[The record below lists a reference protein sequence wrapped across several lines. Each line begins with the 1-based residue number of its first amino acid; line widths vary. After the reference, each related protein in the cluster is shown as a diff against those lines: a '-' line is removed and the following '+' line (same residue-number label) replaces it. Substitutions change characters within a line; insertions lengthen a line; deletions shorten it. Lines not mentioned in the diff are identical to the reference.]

1 MVMEGLF
8 HDPGL
13 TVTHTITSKY
23 AIRTPVEKTLT
34 SKYKIVERI
43 TKFLTSKYD
52 IASRITKQLTS
63 KYEIFGRV
71 TKLLTSKY
79 DIDGKVTKSVTSKYK
94 IGSRVTK
101 SLTSQYDIFN
111 RITKHLA
118 SEYKISGRVAKQVT
132 SQYSIRNHT
141 SKILTSK
148 YKIVGRVTKFIISK
162 YRIAREITKSIISKY
177 SIISRITKQVTSQ
190 YSIEGVVTNG
200 LTSQY
205 KIVGRVEKTLIS
217 KYDIVGEVVKSL
229 TSKYKITSRV
239 SKSLISQYAIVGR
252 IRKSITSQYM
262 IIGRVTKSLTS
273 KYVIFGKV
281 AKSLTSQ
288 YKITSRV
295 SKSLISQYAIV
306 GRIRKSITSQYM
318 IIGRVTKSLTS
329 KYVIFGKVAKSLTS
343 QYKITS
349 RVSKSLISQYAIVG
363 RIRKS
368 ITSQYMIIGR
378 VTKSLISQY
387 SIKVQTAKVLR
398 SGYAI
403 VGRVT
408 KQLRSQ
414 YRIDGFVLSSLTS
427 RYQIIGRVTKQL
439 TSKYHIRE
447 SLSKSLSSGYAIMGR
462 IKSQLTSK
470 YRIVGKVASSITSKY
485 QIIGRVTKQLTSKYH
500 IRESLSKSLR
510 SGYAIMGRI
519 KSQLTSKYRIDGLV
533 LSSLTSQY
541 EITSRV
547 LKQLTSKYHIRELV
561 EKSLTSK
568 YVIRDIV
575 KKSLISRYTVIGRTF
590 KHIASR
596 YEINGRIAKTVNSHY
611 IITGRVTKSFVSKYV
626 IKNSVIKPLVSKY
639 AIKNLVSKSLAS
651 KYAIKNL
658 VLAALESLYDIREL
672 VENTDGGGLEH
683 AIYDTDAPV
692 SVTTLDGA
700 PSGFYLDKFGGNLF
714 VVGEGTST
722 VYQFVLDTPG
732 KTSTMRYISK
742 SFYVGS
748 QESIPTAIYLND
760 DLSKMWILGAISDK
774 IHQYTLTTPGDL
786 STATYDNK
794 SFSVR
799 SQERDPRG
807 LSFNVDFTKM
817 WIIGHD
823 NDKIHQYS
831 LSTAED
837 VTSASYDNKSF
848 YVGNQELAPSG
859 MYVNARRK
867 VFFVIG
873 THTDTVYEYEMPD
886 PNDISTAKYTGI
898 LLDVSSHE
906 ASPSAIRFSD
916 DLSNFYV
923 LGFISDK
930 IHQYHVPRPG
940 FSIYTIKSGVTRSL
954 TSKYII
960 KGFVSKIIASKYA
973 IKNLVLAAL
982 ESLYDIRELV
992 ENTDGGG
999 LEHAIYD
1006 TDAPVS
1012 VTTLDG
1018 APSGF
1023 YLDKF
1028 GGNLFVVGEGTS
1040 TVYQFVLDT
1049 PGKTSTMRYI
1059 SKSFYVGSQESI
1071 PTAIYLNDDLSKMWI
1086 LGATG
1091 KIHQY
1096 TLSTPGDLSTATYDN
1111 KLFSVRSQERDPRGL
1126 SFNVDFTKMYVVG
1139 HQNDKI
1145 HQYSLS
1151 TAEDVT
1157 SASYDNKS
1165 FSVRTQELAPSGMYV
1180 NPKRKVFFV
1189 IGTHTD
1195 TVYEYEMPDA
1205 NDISTAKYTGV
1216 LLDVSSHEASPS
1228 AIRFSDDLSNLYVL
1242 GFVNKQIHQYHVPR
1256 PGFSIYTIKSGVIRS
1271 LTSKYIIKG
1280 FVSKIITSKYFI
1292 KNLVLAALESL
1303 YDIRELVENT
1313 DGGGLEHA
1321 IYDTDAPV
1329 SVTTLD
1335 GAPSGFYLDKFGGNL
1350 FVVGEGTNTV
1360 YQFVL
1365 DTPGKTSTMRY
1376 ISKSFYVGSQES
1388 IPTAIYL
1395 NDDLSKMWILGA
1407 ISDKVHQYTLSTP
1420 GDLSTATYDNKSFSV
1435 RSQERDPRGLS
1446 FNVDFTK
1453 MYVVGHDN
1461 DKIHQYSLSTAEDV
1475 TSASYDNKSFY
1486 VGNQELAPSG
1496 MYVNPKRKVFFV
1508 IGTHTDTVYEYEMPD
1523 ANDISTAKYTGV
1535 LLDVSSH
1542 EASPSAIRFSD
1553 DLSNFYVLGFVN
1565 DKIHQYHVPRPGFS
1579 IYGIKSGV
1587 IRSLT
1592 SQYEII
1598 GRLAKQLVS
1607 KYVIVGRVK
1616 KSTLSKYSIRNAI
1629 EKSVTSRYVI
1639 ANLVIKTVTAKYT
1652 IIGRIAKQLVS
1663 HYIIRNKVT
1672 HTITS
1677 QYSIRNA
1684 ITKQLTSLYAIRDV
1698 VKRIQGS
1705 IYQIRVLIFNTIKS
1719 QYEINI
1725 TIIRKPFIGR
1735 IFLTDEKASLIAPF
1749 DKESKNIFS
1758 SAKKSRA
1765 SFSSKKSSKL

>member
-23 AIRTPVEKTLT
+23 AIRNPVEKTLT
-34 SKYKIVERI
+34 SKYKIVGRI
-43 TKFLTSKYD
+43 TKFLTSKYE
-52 IASRITKQLTS
+52 IASKVVKSVTS
-63 KYEIFGRV
+63 RYEIFGRV

-318 IIGRVTKSLTS
+318 IIGRVTKSL
-329 KYVIFGKVAKSLTS
+329 
-343 QYKITS
+343 
-349 RVSKSLISQYAIVG
+349 
-363 RIRKS
+363 
-368 ITSQYMIIGR
+368 
-378 VTKSLISQY
+378 ISQY

-500 IRESLSKSLR
+500 IRESLSKSLS

-590 KHIASR
+590 KHIASK

-786 STATYDNK
+786 STATYDSK

-1086 LGATG
+1086 LGAISD
-1091 KIHQY
+1091 KVHQY
-1096 TLSTPGDLSTATYDN
+1096 TLSTPGDLSTATYDS
-1111 KLFSVRSQERDPRGL
+1111 KSFSVRSQERDPRGL
-1126 SFNVDFTKMYVVG
+1126 SFNVDFTKMWIIG
-1139 HQNDKI
+1139 HDNDKI

-1165 FSVRTQELAPSGMYV
+1165 FYVGNQELAPSGMYV
-1180 NPKRKVFFV
+1180 NARRKVFFV

-1205 NDISTAKYTGV
+1205 NDISTAKYTGI

-1228 AIRFSDDLSNLYVL
+1228 AIRLSDDLSNLYVL

-1256 PGFSIYTIKSGVIRS
+1256 PGFSIYTIKSGVTRS

-1292 KNLVLAALESL
+1292 KNLVLATLESL

-1407 ISDKVHQYTLSTP
+1407 ISDKIHQYTLSTP

-1587 IRSLT
+1587 TRSLT

-1598 GRLAKQLVS
+1598 GRLTKQLVS